1 MNNKWAGLSN
11 CNRGVR
17 GGGRWVAGC
26 GVIATQLN
34 RTAYPD
40 YPYPIPLSCSFSS
53 VPYLAYE
60 THLAISFIVGLFP
73 YMSSP
78 TL

>member
-1 MNNKWAGLSN
+1 
-11 CNRGVR
+11 
-17 GGGRWVAGC
+17 
-26 GVIATQLN
+26 VIATQLT